1 MQLLDNTGI
10 QETSVSC
17 GYYYYHHVI
26 IITLWLE
33 NVTQCHATVAL
44 EQPEAREQQIRP
56 SAGGWLLEPG
66 ARGR

>member
-1 MQLLDNTGI
+1 MEWALQASRH

-33 NVTQCHATVAL
+33 NITQGHCGT
-44 EQPEAREQQIRP
+44 
-56 SAGGWLLEPG
+56 
-66 ARGR
+66 